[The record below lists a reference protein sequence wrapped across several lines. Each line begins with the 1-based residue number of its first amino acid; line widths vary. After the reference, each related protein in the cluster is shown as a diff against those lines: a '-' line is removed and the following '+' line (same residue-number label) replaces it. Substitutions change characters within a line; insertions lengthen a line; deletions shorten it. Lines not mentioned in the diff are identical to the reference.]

1 MPTITLGANRINQM
15 PVLLTNTSSAVK
27 GYKSNLEEFR
37 LNLLTIDSSVCNLED
52 VISSVKASTEI
63 QEVKRESLDRLN
75 QDVSN
80 FVTDVVQIDED
91 VADIINRS
99 RDDFYDK
106 YYYLKPQSEKSWW
119 EKFKDSCK
127 KVVEWC
133 EEHWKEIVIGILFI
147 TIGAILT
154 ALTGGTFFAAF
165 IVGLKAALISGFIS
179 GGINAVGTT
188 ISLLIKGEGLEKALQ
203 KGLESFGDGFASGFM
218 WGGIFA
224 GGAQSMAA
232 VLKFSRSGTLF
243 LGGKQWQMFSPN
255 NFAGKNIGPFKIW
268 SPNSIGNPNSGGTL
282 LKIGRTFRIDFEAG
296 IQLFHIHITHNLY
309 NGLPAFV
316 RSIRWIFDPARRDVH
331 VRLTSLLGGIIGAL
345 EERKSKGETDISR
358 DK

>member
-99 RDDFYDK
+99 RDDFYEK
-106 YYYLKPQSEKSWW
+106 YYDLKPQSEKSWW

-243 LGGKQWQMFSPN
+243 L
-255 NFAGKNIGPFKIW
+255 
-268 SPNSIGNPNSGGTL
+268 
-282 LKIGRTFRIDFEAG
+282 
-296 IQLFHIHITHNLY
+296 
-309 NGLPAFV
+309 
-316 RSIRWIFDPARRDVH
+316 
-331 VRLTSLLGGIIGAL
+331 
-345 EERKSKGETDISR
+345 
-358 DK
+358 

>member
-1 MPTITLGANRINQM
+1 MSTITLSANRINRM
-15 PVLLTNTSSAVK
+15 PSLLTNTGNAVK
-27 GYKSNLEEFR
+27 GYKEGLEALR
-37 LNLLTIDSSVCNLED
+37 SKLLVIDNSVCNLED
-52 VISSVKASTEI
+52 VISSVKASTQV
-63 QEVKRESLDRLN
+63 QEEKKESLNRLN
-75 QDVSN
+75 QDVN
-80 FVTDVVQIDED
+80 DFITDVVRIDGD
-91 VADIINRS
+91 AADAINQS
-99 RDDFYDK
+99 RNDFYNE
-106 YYYLKPQSEKSWW
+106 YNYLKPCEKSGW
-119 EKFKDSCK
+119 EKFKDGCK

-179 GGINAVGTT
+179 GGINAIGTT

-296 IQLFHIHITHNLY
+296 KQLFHIHITHNLY

-345 EERKSKGETDISR
+345 EERKSKGETDIFR

>member
-106 YYYLKPQSEKSWW
+106 YYVKTPK
-119 EKFKDSCK
+119 
-127 KVVEWC
+127 
-133 EEHWKEIVIGILFI
+133 
-147 TIGAILT
+147 
-154 ALTGGTFFAAF
+154 
-165 IVGLKAALISGFIS
+165 
-179 GGINAVGTT
+179 
-188 ISLLIKGEGLEKALQ
+188 
-203 KGLESFGDGFASGFM
+203 
-218 WGGIFA
+218 
-224 GGAQSMAA
+224 
-232 VLKFSRSGTLF
+232 
-243 LGGKQWQMFSPN
+243 
-255 NFAGKNIGPFKIW
+255 
-268 SPNSIGNPNSGGTL
+268 
-282 LKIGRTFRIDFEAG
+282 
-296 IQLFHIHITHNLY
+296 
-309 NGLPAFV
+309 
-316 RSIRWIFDPARRDVH
+316 
-331 VRLTSLLGGIIGAL
+331 
-345 EERKSKGETDISR
+345 
-358 DK
+358 